1 MPHYTV
7 ICGLSGCNI
16 CNAHAPC
23 YTVICGL
30 SGCTICNAHVPYYT
44 VLDELSSA
52 HLIIQMLEKESRTED
67 APTTLNQQD
76 ESYAAGDWEVKL
88 TKRKKGSPG
97 GNKKI
102 NITEGTR
109 PQMDTVELRN
119 RFSAFATNR
128 EMRLSDNKENKCD
141 NLSRSNTSAPKIHT
155 KQYRRAYI
163 RGLLEKYPTFFLCE
177 HLMDYNLARLH
188 EPTLNLSAHA

>member
-1 MPHYTV
+1 MADAA
-7 ICGLSGCNI
+7 CGVSYSSSRMSNNRGISVTRNCEKCEEVEKQLRK
-16 CNAHAPC
+16 
-23 YTVICGL
+23 L
-30 SGCTICNAHVPYYT
+30 
-44 VLDELSSA
+44 LDELSSA

-76 ESYAAGDWEVKL
+76 ENYAAVDWEVKL
-88 TKRKKGSPG
+88 TKGKKGSPEG
-97 GNKKI
+97 KRKI

-109 PQMDTVELRN
+109 PKMDTVELRN
-119 RFSAFATNR
+119 CFSAFATDR